1 MSVTKEL
8 IEKERLLVQTGHHGD
23 VHLHKEGTFLRAYDW
38 SAWLIKQYVC
48 TEEFQQQRGD
58 EKLLQVSRYPS
69 KHGEYAMLGFPLDSI
84 SKYIPAYENARKME
98 ESDDMEITVSIDFG
112 DADHETLSRMY
123 EEWFATCQLKE
134 KKGKGNA
141 AITHSDGK
149 APALARSGIFS
160 ILAKVLSY
168 PVEAKTP
175 AENIEFISQLRQE
188 VAALL

>member
-1 MSVTKEL
+1 MKLSAALEY
-8 IEKERLLVQTGHHGD
+8 EKLREDASSWNKVI
-23 VHLHKEGTFLRAYDW
+23 LHRDGKFYHAYDW
-38 SAWLIKQYVC
+38 SAWLIKQCVC

-84 SKYIPAYENARKME
+84 SKYIPAYENAQKME
-98 ESDDMEITVSIDFG
+98 DSDDMEITVGIDFG
-112 DADHETLSRMY
+112 DADYETLSRMY
-123 EEWFATCQLKE
+123 EEWFANCQMKE
-134 KKGKGNA
+134 KKGKSNA
-141 AITHSDGK
+141 AMMHSDGK
-149 APALARSGIFS
+149 ALALARSGIFA
-160 ILAKVLSY
+160 ILVKVLSY

>member
-1 MSVTKEL
+1 MRLSAALEY
-8 IEKERLLVQTGHHGD
+8 EKLREDAASWNKVI
-23 VHLHKEGTFLRAYDW
+23 LHRDGKFYHAYDW

-58 EKLLQVSRYPS
+58 EKLLQVNRYPS

-98 ESDDMEITVSIDFG
+98 DSDDMEITVSIDFG
-112 DADHETLSRMY
+112 ETDYETLSRTY
-123 EEWFATCQLKE
+123 EEWFDTCQLKE
-134 KKGKGNA
+134 KKGKSNT

-149 APALARSGIFS
+149 AAALARSGIFA
-160 ILAKVLSY
+160 ILVKVLSY

>member
-1 MSVTKEL
+1 MKLSAALEY
-8 IEKERLLVQTGHHGD
+8 EKLREDAASWNKVI
-23 VHLHKEGTFLRAYDW
+23 LHRDGKFYHAYDW

-48 TEEFQQQRGD
+48 PEEFQQQRGD

-84 SKYIPAYENARKME
+84 SKYIPAYEDARKME

-112 DADHETLSRMY
+112 EADYETLIRMY

-134 KKGKGNA
+134 KKGRGNA

>member
-1 MSVTKEL
+1 MKLSAALEY
-8 IEKERLLVQTGHHGD
+8 EKLREDAASWNKVI
-23 VHLHKEGTFLRAYDW
+23 LHRDGKFYHAYDW

-84 SKYIPAYENARKME
+84 SKYIPAYENAQKME
-98 ESDDMEITVSIDFG
+98 DSDDMEITVGIDFG
-112 DADHETLSRMY
+112 EADYETLSRMY

-134 KKGKGNA
+134 KKGRGNA

-160 ILAKVLSY
+160 ILVKVLSY

>member
-1 MSVTKEL
+1 MKLSAALEY
-8 IEKERLLVQTGHHGD
+8 EKLREDAASWNKVI
-23 VHLHKEGTFLRAYDW
+23 LHRDGKFYHAYDW

-98 ESDDMEITVSIDFG
+98 DSDDMEITVGIDFG
-112 DADHETLSRMY
+112 EADHETLSRMY

-141 AITHSDGK
+141 AMTHSDGK

-160 ILAKVLSY
+160 ILVKVLSY

>member
-1 MSVTKEL
+1 MKLSAALEY
-8 IEKERLLVQTGHHGD
+8 EKLREDAASWNKVI
-23 VHLHKEGTFLRAYDW
+23 LHRDGKFYHAYDW

-48 TEEFQQQRGD
+48 NEEFQQQRGD

-98 ESDDMEITVSIDFG
+98 DSDDMEITVGIDFG
-112 DADHETLSRMY
+112 EADHETLSRMY

-141 AITHSDGK
+141 AMTHSDGK

-160 ILAKVLSY
+160 ILVKVLSY

>member
-1 MSVTKEL
+1 MKLSAALEY
-8 IEKERLLVQTGHHGD
+8 EKLREDAASWNKVI
-23 VHLHKEGTFLRAYDW
+23 LHRDGKFYHAYDW

-98 ESDDMEITVSIDFG
+98 DSDDMEITVSIDFG
-112 DADHETLSRMY
+112 DADHDTMSRMY

-134 KKGKGNA
+134 KKGKGNS

-149 APALARSGIFS
+149 APALARSGIFA
-160 ILAKVLSY
+160 ILVKVLSY

>member
-1 MSVTKEL
+1 MKLSAALEY
-8 IEKERLLVQTGHHGD
+8 EKLREDAASWNKVI
-23 VHLHKEGTFLRAYDW
+23 LHRDGKFYHAYDW

-48 TEEFQQQRGD
+48 NEEFQQQRGD

-98 ESDDMEITVSIDFG
+98 DSDDMEITVSIDFG
-112 DADHETLSRMY
+112 DADHDTLSRMY

-160 ILAKVLSY
+160 ILVKVLSY

-175 AENIEFISQLRQE
+175 AENIEFISQLRQD

>member
-1 MSVTKEL
+1 MKLSAALEY
-8 IEKERLLVQTGHHGD
+8 EKLRED
-23 VHLHKEGTFLRAYDW
+23 AASWNKIILHRDGKFYHAYDW

-98 ESDDMEITVSIDFG
+98 DSDDMEITVSIDFG
-112 DADHETLSRMY
+112 EADYETLQQMY

-134 KKGKGNA
+134 KKGRGNA
-141 AITHSDGK
+141 AITHSNGK
-149 APALARSGIFS
+149 APALARSGIFA
-160 ILAKVLSY
+160 ILVKVLSY

>member
-1 MSVTKEL
+1 MKLSAALEY
-8 IEKERLLVQTGHHGD
+8 EKLREDAASWNKVI
-23 VHLHKEGTFLRAYDW
+23 LHRDGKFYHAYDW

-48 TEEFQQQRGD
+48 NEEFQQQRGD

-98 ESDDMEITVSIDFG
+98 DSDDMEITVSIDFG
-112 DADHETLSRMY
+112 DADHDTLSRMY

-141 AITHSDGK
+141 AMTHSDGK

-160 ILAKVLSY
+160 ILVKVLSY

-175 AENIEFISQLRQE
+175 AENIEFISQLRQD

>member
-1 MSVTKEL
+1 MKLSAALEF
-8 IEKERLLVQTGHHGD
+8 EKLREDAASWNKVI
-23 VHLHKEGTFLRAYDW
+23 LHRDGKFYHAYDW

-84 SKYIPAYENARKME
+84 SKYIPTYENARKME
-98 ESDDMEITVSIDFG
+98 DSDDMEITVGIDFG
-112 DADHETLSRMY
+112 DADYEALSRMY

-160 ILAKVLSY
+160 ILVKVLSY

>member
-1 MSVTKEL
+1 MKLSAALEY
-8 IEKERLLVQTGHHGD
+8 EKLREDAASWNKVI
-23 VHLHKEGTFLRAYDW
+23 LHRDGKFYHAYDW

-48 TEEFQQQRGD
+48 NEEFQQQRGD

-98 ESDDMEITVSIDFG
+98 ESDDMEITVGIDFG
-112 DADHETLSRMY
+112 EADHETLSRMY

-160 ILAKVLSY
+160 ILVKVLSY

>member
-1 MSVTKEL
+1 MKLSAALEY
-8 IEKERLLVQTGHHGD
+8 EKLREDAASWNKVI
-23 VHLHKEGTFLRAYDW
+23 LHRDGKFYHAYDW

-48 TEEFQQQRGD
+48 TEEFQHQRGD

-98 ESDDMEITVSIDFG
+98 DSDDMEITVSIDFG
-112 DADHETLSRMY
+112 EADHDMLSRMY

-141 AITHSDGK
+141 AMTHSDGK

-160 ILAKVLSY
+160 ILVKVLSY

>member
-1 MSVTKEL
+1 MKLSAALEY
-8 IEKERLLVQTGHHGD
+8 EKLREDAASWNKVI
-23 VHLHKEGTFLRAYDW
+23 LHRDGKFYHAYDW

-84 SKYIPAYENARKME
+84 SKYIPSYENAQKME
-98 ESDDMEITVSIDFG
+98 DSDDMEITVGIDFG
-112 DADHETLSRMY
+112 DADYETLSRMY
-123 EEWFATCQLKE
+123 EEWFANCPIKE
-134 KKGKGNA
+134 KKGKSNA
-141 AITHSDGK
+141 AMMHSDGK

-160 ILAKVLSY
+160 ILVKVLSY

-175 AENIEFISQLRQE
+175 AENIEFISHLRQE

>member
-1 MSVTKEL
+1 MKLSAALEY
-8 IEKERLLVQTGHHGD
+8 EKLREDAASWNKVI
-23 VHLHKEGTFLRAYDW
+23 LHRDGKFYHAYDW

-48 TEEFQQQRGD
+48 TEEVQHQRGD

-98 ESDDMEITVSIDFG
+98 DSDDMEITVSIDFCE
-112 DADHETLSRMY
+112 ADHETLSRMY

-141 AITHSDGK
+141 AMTHSDGK
-149 APALARSGIFS
+149 APALARSGIFA
-160 ILAKVLSY
+160 ILVKVLSY

>member
-1 MSVTKEL
+1 MKLSAALEY
-8 IEKERLLVQTGHHGD
+8 EKLREDAASWNKVI
-23 VHLHKEGTFLRAYDW
+23 LHRDGKFYHAYDW

-48 TEEFQQQRGD
+48 NEEFQQQRGD

-98 ESDDMEITVSIDFG
+98 DSDDMEITVGIDFG
-112 DADHETLSRMY
+112 EADHETLSRMY

-160 ILAKVLSY
+160 ILVKVLSY

>member
-1 MSVTKEL
+1 MKLSAALEY
-8 IEKERLLVQTGHHGD
+8 EKLREDAASWNKVI
-23 VHLHKEGTFLRAYDW
+23 LHRDGKFYHAYDW

-58 EKLLQVSRYPS
+58 EKLLQVNRYPS

-98 ESDDMEITVSIDFG
+98 DSDDMEITVSIDFG
-112 DADHETLSRMY
+112 DADYETLQQMY
-123 EEWFATCQLKE
+123 EEWFANCQLKE
-134 KKGKGNA
+134 KKGKSNA

-149 APALARSGIFS
+149 APALARSGIFA
-160 ILAKVLSY
+160 ILVKVLSY

>member
-1 MSVTKEL
+1 MRLSAALEY
-8 IEKERLLVQTGHHGD
+8 EKLREDAASWNKVI
-23 VHLHKEGTFLRAYDW
+23 LHRDGKFYHAYDW

-58 EKLLQVSRYPS
+58 EKLLQVNRYPS

-84 SKYIPAYENARKME
+84 SKYIPAYEEARKME
-98 ESDDMEITVSIDFG
+98 DSDDMEITVSIDFG
-112 DADHETLSRMY
+112 EAGYETLQQIY
-123 EEWFATCQLKE
+123 EEWFGTCQLKE
-134 KKGKGNA
+134 KKGKSNA
-141 AITHSDGK
+141 AMIHSDGK
-149 APALARSGIFS
+149 APTLARSGIFA
-160 ILAKVLSY
+160 ILVKVLSY

>member
-1 MSVTKEL
+1 MKLSAALEY
-8 IEKERLLVQTGHHGD
+8 EKLREDAASWNKVI
-23 VHLHKEGTFLRAYDW
+23 LHRDGKFYHAYDW

-48 TEEFQQQRGD
+48 TEEFQHQRGD

-98 ESDDMEITVSIDFG
+98 DSDDMEITVSIDFG
-112 DADHETLSRMY
+112 EADYETLRRIY

-160 ILAKVLSY
+160 ILVKVLSY

>member
-1 MSVTKEL
+1 MKLSAALEY
-8 IEKERLLVQTGHHGD
+8 EKLREDAASWNKVI
-23 VHLHKEGTFLRAYDW
+23 LHRDGKFYHAYDW

-98 ESDDMEITVSIDFG
+98 DSDDMEITVGIDFG
-112 DADHETLSRMY
+112 EADHETLSRMY

-160 ILAKVLSY
+160 ILVKVLSY

>member
-1 MSVTKEL
+1 MKLSAALEF
-8 IEKERLLVQTGHHGD
+8 EKLREDAASWNKVI
-23 VHLHKEGTFLRAYDW
+23 LHRDGKFYHAYDW

-98 ESDDMEITVSIDFG
+98 DSDDMEITVGIDFG
-112 DADHETLSRMY
+112 EADHETLSRMY

-141 AITHSDGK
+141 AMTHSDGK

-160 ILAKVLSY
+160 ILVKVLSY

>member
-1 MSVTKEL
+1 MKLSAALEY
-8 IEKERLLVQTGHHGD
+8 EKLREDAASWNKVI
-23 VHLHKEGTFLRAYDW
+23 LHRDGKFYHAYDW

-48 TEEFQQQRGD
+48 NEEFQQQRGD

-98 ESDDMEITVSIDFG
+98 DSDDMEITVSIDFG
-112 DADHETLSRMY
+112 DADHDTLSRMY

-160 ILAKVLSY
+160 ILVKVLSY

>member
-1 MSVTKEL
+1 MKLSAALEY
-8 IEKERLLVQTGHHGD
+8 EKLREDAASWNKVI
-23 VHLHKEGTFLRAYDW
+23 LHRDGKFYHAYDW

-98 ESDDMEITVSIDFG
+98 DSDDMEITVSIDFG
-112 DADHETLSRMY
+112 EADYDTLSRMY

-149 APALARSGIFS
+149 APALARSGIFA
-160 ILAKVLSY
+160 ILVKVLSY

>member
-1 MSVTKEL
+1 MKLSAALEY
-8 IEKERLLVQTGHHGD
+8 EKLREDAASWNKVI
-23 VHLHKEGTFLRAYDW
+23 LHRDGKFYHAYDW

-98 ESDDMEITVSIDFG
+98 DSDDMEITVGIDFG
-112 DADHETLSRMY
+112 EADYETLSRMY

-134 KKGKGNA
+134 KKGKNNA

-149 APALARSGIFS
+149 APALARSGIFA
-160 ILAKVLSY
+160 ILVKLLSY

>member
-1 MSVTKEL
+1 MKLSAALEY
-8 IEKERLLVQTGHHGD
+8 EKLREDAASWNKVI
-23 VHLHKEGTFLRAYDW
+23 LHRDGKFYHAYNW

-58 EKLLQVSRYPS
+58 EKLLQVNRYPS

-98 ESDDMEITVSIDFG
+98 DSDDMEITVSIDFG
-112 DADHETLSRMY
+112 DADYEALSRMY

-160 ILAKVLSY
+160 ILVKVLSY

>member
-1 MSVTKEL
+1 MKLSAALEY
-8 IEKERLLVQTGHHGD
+8 EKLREDAASWNKVI
-23 VHLHKEGTFLRAYDW
+23 LHRDGKFYHAYDW

-48 TEEFQQQRGD
+48 NEEFQQQRGD

-98 ESDDMEITVSIDFG
+98 DSDDMEITVSIDFG
-112 DADHETLSRMY
+112 DADHDTLSRMY

-149 APALARSGIFS
+149 APVLARSGIFS
-160 ILAKVLSY
+160 ILVKVLSY

-175 AENIEFISQLRQE
+175 AENIEFISQLRQD

>member
-1 MSVTKEL
+1 MKFSAALEY
-8 IEKERLLVQTGHHGD
+8 EKLREDAASWNKVI
-23 VHLHKEGTFLRAYDW
+23 LHRDGKFYHAYDW

-84 SKYIPAYENARKME
+84 SKYIPTYENARKME

-112 DADHETLSRMY
+112 EADYETLRRMY

-134 KKGKGNA
+134 KKGKSNV

-149 APALARSGIFS
+149 APALARSGIFA
-160 ILAKVLSY
+160 ILVKVLSY

>member
-1 MSVTKEL
+1 MKLSAALEY
-8 IEKERLLVQTGHHGD
+8 EKLREDAASWNKVI
-23 VHLHKEGTFLRAYDW
+23 LHRDGKFYHAYDW

-48 TEEFQQQRGD
+48 NEEFQQQRGD

-98 ESDDMEITVSIDFG
+98 DSDDMEITVGIDFG
-112 DADHETLSRMY
+112 EADHETLSRMY

-160 ILAKVLSY
+160 ILVKVLSY

-175 AENIEFISQLRQE
+175 AENIEFISQLRQD